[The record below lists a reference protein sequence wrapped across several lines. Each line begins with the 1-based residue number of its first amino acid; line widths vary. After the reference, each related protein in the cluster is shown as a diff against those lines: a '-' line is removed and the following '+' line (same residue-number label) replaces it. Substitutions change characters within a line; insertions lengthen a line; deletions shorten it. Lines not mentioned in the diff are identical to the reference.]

1 MENSR
6 KNRRTNGNPADILSC
21 HPAHL
26 PPDILYKDDSKPRSD
41 WKLNEEWAWFIGN
54 NRERLKLT
62 TKPEP
67 YSFQRTLNWLSHQ
80 VAPTL
85 KVAIKLDEI
94 NQTQVVKDILDHA
107 KLTDRHKQILKQQ
120 SVKEQDVITT
130 KK

>member
-1 MENSR
+1 MENTR

-21 HPAHL
+21 HPAH
-26 PPDILYKDDSKPRSD
+26 PHQDIPYKDDSKPRSD

>member
-1 MENSR
+1 
-6 KNRRTNGNPADILSC
+6 
-21 HPAHL
+21 
-26 PPDILYKDDSKPRSD
+26 
-41 WKLNEEWAWFIGN
+41 
-54 NRERLKLT
+54 
-62 TKPEP
+62 
-67 YSFQRTLNWLSHQ
+67 SFQRTLNWLSHQ

-130 KK
+130 KKGYLSTIPVDRYPKKRYNGR

>member
-1 MENSR
+1 
-6 KNRRTNGNPADILSC
+6 
-21 HPAHL
+21 
-26 PPDILYKDDSKPRSD
+26 
-41 WKLNEEWAWFIGN
+41 
-54 NRERLKLT
+54 
-62 TKPEP
+62 
-67 YSFQRTLNWLSHQ
+67 HQ